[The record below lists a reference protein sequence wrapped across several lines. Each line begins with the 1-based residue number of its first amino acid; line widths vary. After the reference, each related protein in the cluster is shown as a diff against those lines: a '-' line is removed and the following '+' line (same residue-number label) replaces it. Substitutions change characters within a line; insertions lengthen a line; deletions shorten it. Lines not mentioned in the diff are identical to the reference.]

1 MEVVPSASG
10 TYDYTLAPL
19 NKALEDLPTTADSK
33 MINKVSGSLP
43 PWKEHCSTCSGDK
56 YFKTRLRDGSIVTC
70 ECNCRE
76 QWILLRRMQAANIDN
91 VYARMSWERAVG
103 VLPVVADRVREY
115 VGELDLRS
123 SVGLGLT
130 LYSDRRGTGK
140 TLLTSLILKEAMAQ
154 GKSVFFARFYDLI
167 DLYAKTWKDDTAEAW
182 FVRKVERAD
191 FLGIDDIGKENRP
204 EKGNSAAM
212 VDQLLD
218 RMLRG
223 RIANNRV
230 NVVNSNLNPEASL
243 DADRMRVE
251 RGFESYLQ
259 DVLELLS
266 EVNETIEVGGLS
278 YRKNRQQQK
287 LADARDGVVYPVV
300 VR

>member
-19 NKALEDLPTTADSK
+19 SESLDTPPKTIDSEMLDK
-33 MINKVSGSLP
+33 LYGP
-43 PWKEHCSTCSGDK
+43 PVDWRQHCSTCSKKGH
-56 YFKTRLRDGSIVTC
+56 FKTRLRGGEVVTC

-76 QWILLRRMQAANIDN
+76 QWILARRMQAAGIDN
-91 VYARMSWERAVG
+91 TYARLSWARAIGLQPEIAKLVRAYIAELPVYASA
-103 VLPVVADRVREY
+103 
-115 VGELDLRS
+115 
-123 SVGLGLT
+123 GLGLT
-130 LYSDRRGTGK
+130 LYGERRGTGK
-140 TLLTSLILKEAMAQ
+140 TLLTTLILKEAMAQ

-167 DLYAKTWKDDTAEAW
+167 GLYAKTWKDDTTEAW
-182 FVRKVERAD
+182 FLRSVERAAV
-191 FLGIDDIGKENRP
+191 LGIDDIGKENRP

-223 RIANNRV
+223 RIANNRLII
-230 NVVNSNLNPEASL
+230 VNSNLNPEVGL
-243 DADRMRVE
+243 DADRLRVE

-266 EVNETIEVGGLS
+266 EVNESIEMGGVS
-278 YRKNRQQQK
+278 FRKTQRERK